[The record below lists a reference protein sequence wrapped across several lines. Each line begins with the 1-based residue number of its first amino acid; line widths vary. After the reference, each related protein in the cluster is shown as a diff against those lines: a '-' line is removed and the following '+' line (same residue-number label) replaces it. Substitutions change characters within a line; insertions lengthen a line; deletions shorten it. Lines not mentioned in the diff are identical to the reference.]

1 METLVRRGLVIL
13 LLFFFG
19 LFTFACFCFDVFLF
33 FLFAFFFKS
42 GELRLLEYPIIT
54 PCFYWRGKF
63 HSPWIQSSVGKKMAT
78 GTFTHSSY
86 RKKTLATFIKTHR
99 KVIKSSNL
107 GCTTFFVQGKIL

>member
-1 METLVRRGLVIL
+1 MNYGLSGTKITIRSIEERTDGDAGQKRSCHIVVV
-13 LLFFFG
+13 FFG
-19 LFTFACFCFDVFLF
+19 LFTFACFCFDLFLF

-78 GTFTHSSY
+78 GTFTHSS
-86 RKKTLATFIKTHR
+86 
-99 KVIKSSNL
+99 
-107 GCTTFFVQGKIL
+107 